1 MHLFTGNVFSQNPN
15 QFTDAGH
22 IKLKDQVNNCDFC
35 LCSQGISPLDFSGK
49 GIRIDQS
56 YLLIDK
62 VAQNNKIKSNDE
74 GGYEK
79 HLTFQLSGIY
89 SVSPRVSFIGMIP
102 YSIRSGREDLN
113 SVLSRT
119 SGIGDVILFARY
131 FPLEIHTMKSTFLLS
146 TQLGLKLPTGK
157 SDEKTGGELI
167 DPHLQLGTGSTD
179 FLIGTNIMYSFN
191 RFSISANFL
200 YGFRNKGNTGYRFG
214 NTLNYNLNFGYR
226 VFQSGVGR
234 NIVVLNAGL
243 KGDMRGKESQ
253 DGITIDDSGGNTTY
267 VSAGVNYFITP
278 RLEFEFQFN
287 QPVYYNLNG
296 TQDAET
302 FRVVSGVQFIIF

>member
-1 MHLFTGNVFSQNPN
+1 LVYAENAYSQNPN
-15 QFTDAGH
+15 RIFNRHHLT
-22 IKLKDQVNNCDFC
+22 LKDPVNRCDFC

-62 VAQNNKIKSNDE
+62 MVHNTNTIDNNE
-74 GGYEK
+74 GSYEK

-89 SVSPRVSFIGMIP
+89 SISPRISFMGIVP
-102 YSIRSGREDLN
+102 FSVRSGRDDLN
-113 SVLSRT
+113 SAVSRT

-131 FPLEIHTMKSTFLLS
+131 FPLEVHTMKSTFLLS

-157 SDEKTGGELI
+157 SNEKIGGELI
-167 DPHLQLGTGSTD
+167 DPHLQIGTGSTD
-179 FLIGTNIMYSFN
+179 FLFGTNLMYSLN
-191 RFSISANFL
+191 RFNVSSNFIFGL
-200 YGFRNKGNTGYRFG
+200 RNRGNTGYQFG
-214 NTLNYNLNFGYR
+214 NTLNYGLNFGYR
-226 VFQSGVGR
+226 VYQSGIGR

-243 KGDMRGKESQ
+243 KGDLHGKDSQ
-253 DGITIDDSGGNTTY
+253 DGVIIDDSGGNTTY

-278 RLEFEFQFN
+278 RLELEVQFN
-287 QPVYYNLNG
+287 QPVYYHLYG

-302 FRVVSGVQFIIF
+302 FRFVSGVQFIMF